1 MIQTVLHCFLT
12 VLAGK
17 LAAEV
22 VSERAA
28 NLPYSGTVKAIE
40 PSIVEKAL
48 RAKPKD
54 PVGVLG
60 EGAIAF
66 GVIQSPPY
74 HRSVCMYVCYVQ
86 VFTVHTHCQGGS
98 VMSKTV
104 TEQLKV
110 SDPEQLVA
118 LG

>member
-1 MIQTVLHCFLT
+1 MDLSIQLRVLYANCIIALISSLKYLLS

-28 NLPYSGTVKAIE
+28 NLPYSGSVKAIE
-40 PSIVEKAL
+40 PSIVQKAL

-60 EGAIAF
+60 QGAIAF
-66 GVIQSPPY
+66 GV
-74 HRSVCMYVCYVQ
+74 CYNYI
-86 VFTVHTHCQGGS
+86 
-98 VMSKTV
+98 
-104 TEQLKV
+104 
-110 SDPEQLVA
+110 
-118 LG
+118 

>member
-1 MIQTVLHCFLT
+1 LT

-66 GVIQSPPY
+66 GVTQQHI
-74 HRSVCMYVCYVQ
+74 YVLPIYFTNISSLYVGWGHSSY
-86 VFTVHTHCQGGS
+86 F
-98 VMSKTV
+98 
-104 TEQLKV
+104 
-110 SDPEQLVA
+110 
-118 LG
+118 